1 MAVFRSKM
9 CHQDD
14 EILNNLM
21 SQLYF
26 RAQGY
31 KYDDP
36 VIRKRDGRSATGCY
50 QKHRPVKMED
60 TE

>member
-1 MAVFRSKM
+1 MAVFRSEM

-14 EILNNLM
+14 EKLNNLM

-31 KYDDP
+31 KYDGP
-36 VIRKRDGRSATGCY
+36 VIWKRDGRSATGCY
-50 QKHRPVKMED
+50 
-60 TE
+60 